1 MAGGRK
7 TLPLFELI
15 GDRKTDQREPLR
27 TLVPTQSV
35 PGKGTAPNFSS
46 LEAKPLSDLATEIR
60 GEAPPAEPAR
70 PRPPIVLTRSM
81 VLVGVAIIAA
91 IAILV
96 WSLGVAFGGRQKEQ
110 DFQKNFAALPKPNE
124 TITNDQPKPQ
134 VAKTQPVLSPIDS
147 KPNPSGTPPTAKPD
161 VKPDP
166 KPDLKADPKPDYKA
180 APLTGT
186 GRVLTLQGLA
196 DADPRQANWNYLVLG
211 LLPREDTWA
220 AMQFMYQNGVETF
233 AVQVDPVDRRLPRG
247 NTSARFQLYAAKGVP
262 SRDFAS
268 TQVERDKLKK
278 EVARLGAIWKK
289 DHKGSASFADAFWL
303 KN

>member
-1 MAGGRK
+1 MPGGRK

-15 GDRKTDQREPLR
+15 GDRKQERPEPLR
-27 TLVPTQSV
+27 TLIPPQPV

-46 LEAKPLSDLATEIR
+46 LEAKPLPDLAAEIR
-60 GEAPPAEPAR
+60 GEPAQLEPAR
-70 PRPPIVLTRSM
+70 PRQPIVLTRSM
-81 VLVGVAIIAA
+81 ILVGVAVVAA
-91 IAILV
+91 VAILV

-110 DFQKNFAALPKPNE
+110 DFQKNFPDLPKPTE
-124 TITNDQPKPQ
+124 TLNQVPAVKPQPQ
-134 VAKTQPVLSPIDS
+134 VAKTTANPSPIDAR
-147 KPNPSGTPPTAKPD
+147 PTEAT
-161 VKPDP
+161 
-166 KPDLKADPKPDYKA
+166 KAPQSA
-180 APLTGT
+180 APQGAAPAKFDSKAVTLTGS
-186 GRVLTLQGLA
+186 GRVLTLQGFVE
-196 DADPRQANWNYLVLG
+196 ADPRQSGWNYLVLG

-220 AMQFMYQNGVETF
+220 AMQFMNQNGIETF

-268 TQVERDKLKK
+268 TQAERDKLKR
-278 EVARLGAIWKK
+278 EVARLGAVWKK

>member
-15 GDRKTDQREPLR
+15 GDRKQERLEPLR
-27 TLVPTQSV
+27 TLIPPQSV

-46 LEAKPLSDLATEIR
+46 LEAKPLPDLATEIR
-60 GEAPPAEPAR
+60 GEPPAEEPAR
-70 PRPPIVLTRSM
+70 PRQPIVLTRSM
-81 VLVGVAIIAA
+81 ILVSVAIIGA

-110 DFQKNFAALPKPNE
+110 DFQKNFPDLPKPTE
-124 TITNDQPKPQ
+124 TLNQAPSAKPQLQPKPQ
-134 VAKTQPVLSPIDS
+134 PQPQQQVAKTPANPSPIESPSDAS
-147 KPNPSGTPPTAKPD
+147 KAPPSTTPTKF
-161 VKPDP
+161 DP
-166 KPDLKADPKPDYKA
+166 KSVT
-180 APLTGT
+180 LTGS
-186 GRVLTLQGLA
+186 GRVLTLQGFVET
-196 DADPRQANWNYLVLG
+196 DPRQAGWNYLVLG

-220 AMQFMYQNGVETF
+220 AMQFMYQNGIETF

-268 TQVERDKLKK
+268 TQVERDKLKR
-278 EVARLGAIWKK
+278 EVARLGTIWKK
-289 DHKGSASFADAFWL
+289 DHKGSASFSDAFWL

>member
-1 MAGGRK
+1 MPGGRK

-15 GDRKTDQREPLR
+15 GDRKPERPEPLR
-27 TLVPTQSV
+27 TLIPPQTV
-35 PGKGTAPNFSS
+35 PGKGTAPNYAS
-46 LEAKPLSDLATEIR
+46 LEAKPLPELAAEIR
-60 GEAPPAEPAR
+60 GEHAPEEPAR
-70 PRPPIVLTRSM
+70 PRQPIVLTRSM
-81 VLVGVAIIAA
+81 LLVGIGVIAA
-91 IAILV
+91 VAILV

-110 DFQKNFAALPKPNE
+110 DFQKNFPDLPKPTE
-124 TITNDQPKPQ
+124 TLTQAPKTQPP
-134 VAKTQPVLSPIDS
+134 VAKTPVTPSPIDAAA
-147 KPNPSGTPPTAKPD
+147 TPPGKAQQPVGP
-161 VKPDP
+161 VKFDP
-166 KPDLKADPKPDYKA
+166 KSTT
-180 APLTGT
+180 LTGS
-186 GRVLTLQGLA
+186 GRVLALSGFVE
-196 DADPRQANWNYLVLG
+196 ADPRQAGWNYLVLG

-220 AMQFMYQNGVETF
+220 AMQFMNQNGVETF

-289 DHKGSASFADAFWL
+289 DHKGSASFSDAFWL